1 MKKEELTFF
10 KGVRGKPEEGVAGNH
25 GKRTS
30 EAESSQGWQML
41 PTGEEAGD
49 GKASVG
55 FRDTQVTADLDK
67 DNFMGEKPDGSG
79 LKTKTSR

>member
-1 MKKEELTFF
+1 
-10 KGVRGKPEEGVAGNH
+10 
-25 GKRTS
+25 
-30 EAESSQGWQML
+30 ML